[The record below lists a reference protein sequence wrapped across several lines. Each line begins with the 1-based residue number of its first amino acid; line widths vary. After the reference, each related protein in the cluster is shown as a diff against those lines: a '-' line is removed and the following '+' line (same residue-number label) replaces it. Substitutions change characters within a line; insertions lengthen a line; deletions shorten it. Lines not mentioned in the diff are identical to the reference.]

1 MGNGLLRDKLEV
13 IQKEIEHISC
23 NYSKHFCSMIVS
35 NPQKYFASYPTQE
48 SLEQFANE
56 DQAQNYLY
64 YFSIKQFNNPI
75 SPGNTGNDLR
85 R

>member
-1 MGNGLLRDKLEV
+1 MDANILEELYHKYYRSAVLYCIGLCG
-13 IQKEIEHISC
+13 IQ
-23 NYSKHFCSMIVS
+23 
-35 NPQKYFASYPTQE
+35 QLA
-48 SLEQFANE
+48 E
-56 DQAQNYLY
+56 DIATDAFVKAYLY